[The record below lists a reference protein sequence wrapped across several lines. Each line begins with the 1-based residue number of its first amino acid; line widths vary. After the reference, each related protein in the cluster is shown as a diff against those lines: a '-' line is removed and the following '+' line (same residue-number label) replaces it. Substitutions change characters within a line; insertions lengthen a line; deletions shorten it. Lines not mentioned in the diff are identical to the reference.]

1 MKNVSHYLRNFL
13 CCQTITIIRTMMTI
27 PRTPM
32 MTSNV
37 VSLSEQ
43 VHLISHDLGV
53 VLVGAAVEV
62 C

>member
-32 MTSNV
+32 MTNNV

-43 VHLISHDLGV
+43 VHLISVKKSKAFHN
-53 VLVGAAVEV
+53 
-62 C
+62 

>member
-13 CCQTITIIRTMMTI
+13 CCQTITIIRKMMTI

-32 MTSNV
+32 MTNNV

-43 VHLISHDLGV
+43 VFLISVKKSKAFHN
-53 VLVGAAVEV
+53 
-62 C
+62 